1 MSEELVPELPVQE
14 EVNVPEMPVQEPVK
28 YDPNKKYTWNTDDI
42 FVINGAEFGVILNSL
57 RSQLATE
64 EAARILLA
72 NRANNT
78 IEQVLARSVEAGV
91 IKEAENQQIM
101 AKEMIKRKDGSV
113 SQRGLWDNIR
123 AAKGS
128 GKKPTAAMLKQEK
141 KIKAKSKK

>member
-1 MSEELVPELPVQE
+1 MSEELEVTPVQE
-14 EVNVPEMPVQEPVK
+14 EVNIQEPVQEPVK

-78 IEQVLARSVEAGV
+78 IEQVLARSVESGV

>member
-1 MSEELVPELPVQE
+1 MSEELEVTPVQE
-14 EVNVPEMPVQEPVK
+14 EVNVPEMPLEAPK

-42 FVINGAEFGVILNSL
+42 FVINGYQFCVILNSL

-78 IEQVLARSVEAGV
+78 IEQVLARSVESGV

-101 AKEMIKRKDGSV
+101 AKQMIKRKDGSV

-141 KIKAKSKK
+141 KIKAKGK

>member
-1 MSEELVPELPVQE
+1 MSEELVETPVQQE
-14 EVNVPEMPVQEPVK
+14 EVNVPEVAQEPVK

-91 IKEAENQQIM
+91 IKEAENQ
-101 AKEMIKRKDGSV
+101 
-113 SQRGLWDNIR
+113 
-123 AAKGS
+123 
-128 GKKPTAAMLKQEK
+128 
-141 KIKAKSKK
+141 

>member
-91 IKEAENQQIM
+91 IKEAENQ
-101 AKEMIKRKDGSV
+101 
-113 SQRGLWDNIR
+113 
-123 AAKGS
+123 
-128 GKKPTAAMLKQEK
+128 
-141 KIKAKSKK
+141 

>member
-28 YDPNKKYTWNTDDI
+28 YDPNKKYTWSTDDI

-78 IEQVLARSVEAGV
+78 IEQVLARSVESGV
-91 IKEAENQQIM
+91 IKEAENQ
-101 AKEMIKRKDGSV
+101 
-113 SQRGLWDNIR
+113 
-123 AAKGS
+123 
-128 GKKPTAAMLKQEK
+128 
-141 KIKAKSKK
+141 

>member
-42 FVINGAEFGVILNSL
+42 FVINGSEFGVILNSL

-78 IEQVLARSVEAGV
+78 IEQVLARSVESGV
-91 IKEAENQQIM
+91 VKEAENQ
-101 AKEMIKRKDGSV
+101 
-113 SQRGLWDNIR
+113 
-123 AAKGS
+123 
-128 GKKPTAAMLKQEK
+128 
-141 KIKAKSKK
+141 

>member
-1 MSEELVPELPVQE
+1 MSEELEVTPVQQE
-14 EVNVPEMPVQEPVK
+14 EVNVPETVQEPVK

-91 IKEAENQQIM
+91 IKEAENQ
-101 AKEMIKRKDGSV
+101 
-113 SQRGLWDNIR
+113 
-123 AAKGS
+123 
-128 GKKPTAAMLKQEK
+128 
-141 KIKAKSKK
+141 

>member
-1 MSEELVPELPVQE
+1 MSEELVETPVQQE
-14 EVNVPEMPVQEPVK
+14 EVNVPEVAQEPVK

-78 IEQVLARSVEAGV
+78 IEQVLARSVESGV
-91 IKEAENQQIM
+91 IKEAENQ
-101 AKEMIKRKDGSV
+101 
-113 SQRGLWDNIR
+113 
-123 AAKGS
+123 
-128 GKKPTAAMLKQEK
+128 
-141 KIKAKSKK
+141 

>member
-1 MSEELVPELPVQE
+1 MSEELEVTPVQQE
-14 EVNVPEMPVQEPVK
+14 EVNVQEPVQEPVK

-78 IEQVLARSVEAGV
+78 IEQVLARSVESGV

-128 GKKPTAAMLKQEK
+128 GKKPTSAMLKQEK
-141 KIKAKSKK
+141 KIKAKAKK

>member
-1 MSEELVPELPVQE
+1 MSEELEVTPVQQE
-14 EVNVPEMPVQEPVK
+14 EVNVPEMPAEEPAK

-78 IEQVLARSVEAGV
+78 IEQVLARSVESGV
-91 IKEAENQQIM
+91 IKEAENQ
-101 AKEMIKRKDGSV
+101 
-113 SQRGLWDNIR
+113 
-123 AAKGS
+123 
-128 GKKPTAAMLKQEK
+128 
-141 KIKAKSKK
+141 

>member
-1 MSEELVPELPVQE
+1 MSEELDVTPVQE
-14 EVNVPEMPVQEPVK
+14 EVNIQEPVQEPVK

-91 IKEAENQQIM
+91 VKEAENQQIM

-128 GKKPTAAMLKQEK
+128 GKKPTSAMLKQEK
-141 KIKAKSKK
+141 KIKAKSK

>member
-28 YDPNKKYTWNTDDI
+28 YDPNKKYTWSTDDI

-78 IEQVLARSVEAGV
+78 VEQILARSVEAGV
-91 IKEAENQQIM
+91 IKEAENQ
-101 AKEMIKRKDGSV
+101 
-113 SQRGLWDNIR
+113 
-123 AAKGS
+123 
-128 GKKPTAAMLKQEK
+128 
-141 KIKAKSKK
+141 

>member
-78 IEQVLARSVEAGV
+78 IEQVLARSVESGV
-91 IKEAENQQIM
+91 VKEAENQ
-101 AKEMIKRKDGSV
+101 
-113 SQRGLWDNIR
+113 
-123 AAKGS
+123 
-128 GKKPTAAMLKQEK
+128 
-141 KIKAKSKK
+141 

>member
-1 MSEELVPELPVQE
+1 MSEELVQELPS
-14 EVNVPEMPVQEPVK
+14 QEPVK

-78 IEQVLARSVEAGV
+78 IEQVLARSVESGIV
-91 IKEAENQQIM
+91 KEAENQ
-101 AKEMIKRKDGSV
+101 
-113 SQRGLWDNIR
+113 
-123 AAKGS
+123 
-128 GKKPTAAMLKQEK
+128 
-141 KIKAKSKK
+141 

>member
-91 IKEAENQQIM
+91 VKEAENQ
-101 AKEMIKRKDGSV
+101 
-113 SQRGLWDNIR
+113 
-123 AAKGS
+123 
-128 GKKPTAAMLKQEK
+128 
-141 KIKAKSKK
+141 

>member
-1 MSEELVPELPVQE
+1 MSEELVETPVQQE
-14 EVNVPEMPVQEPVK
+14 EVNVPEMPLEVAK

-78 IEQVLARSVEAGV
+78 IEQVLARSVESGV
-91 IKEAENQQIM
+91 IKEAENQ
-101 AKEMIKRKDGSV
+101 
-113 SQRGLWDNIR
+113 
-123 AAKGS
+123 
-128 GKKPTAAMLKQEK
+128 
-141 KIKAKSKK
+141 

>member
-1 MSEELVPELPVQE
+1 MSEELEVTPVQE
-14 EVNVPEMPVQEPVK
+14 EVNVPEMPLEAPK

-78 IEQVLARSVEAGV
+78 IEQVLARSVESGV
-91 IKEAENQQIM
+91 IKEAENQ
-101 AKEMIKRKDGSV
+101 
-113 SQRGLWDNIR
+113 
-123 AAKGS
+123 
-128 GKKPTAAMLKQEK
+128 
-141 KIKAKSKK
+141 

>member
-1 MSEELVPELPVQE
+1 MLEELLPEVTPVQE
-14 EVNVPEMPVQEPVK
+14 EIQSEVPAQEPVK

-91 IKEAENQQIM
+91 IKEAENQ
-101 AKEMIKRKDGSV
+101 
-113 SQRGLWDNIR
+113 
-123 AAKGS
+123 
-128 GKKPTAAMLKQEK
+128 
-141 KIKAKSKK
+141 

>member
-1 MSEELVPELPVQE
+1 MSEELVPEVTPVQE
-14 EVNVPEMPVQEPVK
+14 EVNVQEPVQETPK
-28 YDPNKKYTWNTDDI
+28 YDPNKKYTWSTDDI

-141 KIKAKSKK
+141 KIKAKGK

>member
-1 MSEELVPELPVQE
+1 MSEELVQEVTPVE
-14 EVNVPEMPVQEPVK
+14 ETNVPEMPVQEPVK

-78 IEQVLARSVEAGV
+78 IEQVLARSVESGV
-91 IKEAENQQIM
+91 VKEAENQ
-101 AKEMIKRKDGSV
+101 
-113 SQRGLWDNIR
+113 
-123 AAKGS
+123 
-128 GKKPTAAMLKQEK
+128 
-141 KIKAKSKK
+141 

>member
-1 MSEELVPELPVQE
+1 MSEELEVTQLQEE
-14 EVNVPEMPVQEPVK
+14 EVNVPEMPAQEAIK

-78 IEQVLARSVEAGV
+78 IEQVLARSVESGV
-91 IKEAENQQIM
+91 IKEAENQ
-101 AKEMIKRKDGSV
+101 
-113 SQRGLWDNIR
+113 
-123 AAKGS
+123 
-128 GKKPTAAMLKQEK
+128 
-141 KIKAKSKK
+141 

>member
-1 MSEELVPELPVQE
+1 MSKELVPELPVQE

-91 IKEAENQQIM
+91 VKEAENQ
-101 AKEMIKRKDGSV
+101 
-113 SQRGLWDNIR
+113 
-123 AAKGS
+123 
-128 GKKPTAAMLKQEK
+128 
-141 KIKAKSKK
+141 